1 MLYLLRRLTESN
13 DNASARRVWYL
24 CGKPATE
31 QVEDQPVTS
40 YHDDCKYIH
49 AASQLGEQ
57 AALWLNM
64 SSSSSP
70 NIRDSS
76 LITPISGR
84 VSQGL
89 VRDVSTM
96 GVGHLP
102 GSQGGNSG
110 AGRGSLRPS
119 KVSRELNPEEQQEL
133 RRRINSRERKRMQDL
148 NMAMDA
154 LREVMMPYSSP
165 AAQHHP
171 HHSRR
176 LSKISTLILA
186 RNYIL
191 LLGSSLQEMRRLL
204 GEVSV
209 GVGVGVGMGRGV
221 NLGGVAPRLLLAGNW
236 PFLATPGQ
244 LLLTSDSLLSSGKS
258 SLPPQPAEEPALP
271 PPQWAT
277 SGGPGGQLC
286 SCGACKLPHMVHTSP
301 GMRYPK

>member
-1 MLYLLRRLTESN
+1 
-13 DNASARRVWYL
+13 
-24 CGKPATE
+24 
-31 QVEDQPVTS
+31 
-40 YHDDCKYIH
+40 
-49 AASQLGEQ
+49 
-57 AALWLNM
+57 M

-76 LITPISGR
+76 LVAPVTPRASQ
-84 VSQGL
+84 QGL
-89 VRDVSTM
+89 VRDMTM
-96 GVGHLP
+96 MGMGLLP
-102 GSQGGNSG
+102 GSQGGSAG
-110 AGRGSLRPS
+110 AGRAPVRPG

-209 GVGVGVGMGRGV
+209 GVGVGVGVGRGV
-221 NLGGVAPRLLLAGNW
+221 GLGGAAPRLLLAGNW

-244 LLLTSDSLLSSGKS
+244 LLLTSDSLLTSGKN
-258 SLPPQPAEEPALP
+258 SLPPQPTEEPTLP
-271 PPQWAT
+271 QPQWAT
-277 SGGPGGQLC
+277 GGGPGTQLC
-286 SCGACKLPHMVHTSP
+286 SCGACKLPHIVHTSP
-301 GMRYPK
+301 GVRYPK